1 MGHILDIL
9 VGPSLS
15 DTPTDRPASC
25 GYNED
30 ILIYASP
37 RWLREWTLSIKVSPS
52 LPVTTSDSTRIQLS
66 DPRDLRNLTYW

>member
-25 GYNED
+25 GCNED

-37 RWLREWTLSIKVSPS
+37 RWVREWTLSIKVSPS
-52 LPVTTSDSTRIQLS
+52 LAMTTSDSVRIQLG
-66 DPRDLRNLTYW
+66 DPRDLRN